1 LSIDPAY
8 LVQISSTFNLS

>member
-8 LVQISSTFNLS
+8 IVQISSTFNLS